1 MVTVIVRNIK
11 PGKDHGEVVNMFK
24 MRRMVDT
31 YTKMGYDVVVIYGGQ
46 K

>member
-1 MVTVIVRNIK
+1 MVTVIIRNIK
-11 PGKDHGEVVNMFK
+11 PGKDHGEVVNPFK

-31 YTKMGYDVVVIYGGQ
+31 YTKLGYDVVVIYGGQ